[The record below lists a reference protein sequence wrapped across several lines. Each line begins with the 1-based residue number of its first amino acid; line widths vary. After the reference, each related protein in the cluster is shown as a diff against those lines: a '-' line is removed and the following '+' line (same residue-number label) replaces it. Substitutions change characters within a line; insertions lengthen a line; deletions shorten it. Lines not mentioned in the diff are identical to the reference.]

1 MRDTFYFVESELDR
15 KKREL
20 YARLPVKCAFL
31 ELVQPEWLNE
41 AEQDRW
47 VAVIDTHIEQIE
59 GDAQAAIDQMVVTTT
74 TPKETL

>member
-31 ELVQPEWLNE
+31 ELIQPEWLNE
-41 AEQDRW
+41 AAQDRW